1 MENQKKQPGLYNPQ
15 FEHDNCGIGAVVSIK
30 GIKTHQTV
38 SDALS
43 IVENLEH
50 RAGKD
55 AEGKTGDGVGILLQ
69 ISHKF
74 FEKAVKPLGIKIG
87 NEREYG
93 IGMFFFP
100 QDELARNRAKKMFEI
115 IVEKEGLEFL
125 GWREV
130 PTFPNVL
137 GKKAVDCM
145 PYIMQGFVKKPKDV
159 NKGIEFDRKLY
170 VARRVFEQTAEDTY
184 VCSLSSRTIVYKG
197 MFLVGQLRTFFKD
210 LTDESYESAIALVH
224 SRFSTNTNPS
234 WERAHPNRFI
244 VHNGEINTIKGNADR
259 MLSREETMVSP
270 YLEDEMSKI
279 TPVVNTNG
287 SDSAMLDNTL
297 EFFVMNGMPLPLA
310 VMITIPEPWSNNKA
324 MEQEKKDFYQYY
336 STMMEPWDGPASIL
350 FSDGD
355 IMGAVLD
362 RNGLRPSRYY
372 ITKDGYL
379 ILSSEVGALPI
390 DESRIEVKDR
400 LHPGKM
406 LLVDTV
412 KGELIDD
419 NKLKE
424 KYATKQP
431 YGEWLDNNLI
441 KLEDLK
447 IPNKKVPAH
456 TKEERARLQKAFG
469 YTYEDFRTSILPM
482 ALNGS
487 ESIGAMGIDTPLAVL
502 SNRHQPLFNYFKQLF
517 AQVTNP
523 PIDSIREKIVTS
535 TTVYLGKDGN
545 ILEEQPEN
553 CKNLKINNPIL
564 TNTDL
569 LKIKNMKVEGFK
581 VETIPITYYK
591 NTSLEKAIDHLFVEV
606 DRAHREGTNIVI
618 LSDRGV
624 DENHVAIPSLL
635 AVGAV
640 QHYLVQTKKR
650 TSMAVILDSGE
661 PRDVHHFATLL
672 GYGASAINPYLAQ
685 ESIQELIDLN
695 MLDKDYYAAVD
706 DYNNAIIS
714 GIVKIAAKM
723 GISTIQSYQGSKIF
737 EAIGID
743 SAVINKYFTGTVSRV
758 EGISLKDIQD
768 DVETLHSKAFDPLGL
783 STDTTLDSEGAHKMR
798 SGKEEHLYNPQT
810 IHLLQL
816 ATRTG
821 DYNTF
826 KEYTAL
832 VNKEEGV
839 KNLRGLMDI
848 KFPKKGVNID
858 QVESV
863 DSIVKRFKTGAMS
876 YGSISKEAH
885 ETMAIAMNMLHG
897 KSNSGE
903 GGEDEDRLTV
913 GADGLNRCS
922 AIKQVASGRFG
933 VTSRYLVSA
942 KEIQIKMAQGAK
954 PGEGGHLPGKKVYP
968 WIAKTRLSTPGVSLI
983 SPPPHHDIYSIEDLA
998 ELIYDLKNANKDAR
1012 ISVKLVSEAGV
1023 GTIASGV
1030 AKAGAQVIL
1039 ISGYD
1044 GGTGAAPRSSIHNAG
1059 LPWELGLAEAHQTL
1073 TMNGLRNKVIIE
1085 TDGKLMSGRDVAI
1098 AAMLGAEEF
1107 GFATAPLV
1115 TMGCVMMRVCN
1126 LDTCPVGIATQ
1137 NPELRKRFAGKP
1149 EYVVNF
1155 MRFIAEELREY
1166 MAKLGV
1172 KTVDELVGRTDFLE
1186 AKTDVYGSGRASKV
1200 DLSNIL
1206 NNPYIKEAASIRY
1219 DKKNVFDFELGKTV
1233 DERILIKKFSDAMDK
1248 KQKRSVEVDV
1258 KNTDRAL
1265 GTLLGAEITRRF
1277 GESLADDT
1285 YTVKCT
1291 GAGGQSFGAFIPKGL
1306 TLELVGDSNDYFGK
1320 GLSGGKLIV
1329 YPPTGVSY
1337 KEDENIIIGNVAL
1350 YGATSGK
1357 AYINGIAGERFCVRN
1372 SGATAVVEGTGDHGC
1387 EYMTGGRVV
1396 VLGRTGKN
1404 FAAGMSG
1411 GVAYVLDEDTTLYKR
1426 VNKQLV
1432 SLEPVTNKYDV
1443 LELKQMITD
1452 HVAFTNSKK
1461 GKEVLDNFGEYLPKF
1476 KKIMPHD
1483 YKKMLNMIVQM
1494 EEKGL
1499 SSEQAQIEAF
1509 YAATK

>member
-1 MENQKKQPGLYNPQ
+1 MENQNKQPGLYNPQ

-74 FEKAVKPLGIKIG
+74 FKKAVKPLGIKIG
-87 NEREYG
+87 EEREYG
-93 IGMFFFP
+93 VGMFFFP

-159 NKGIEFDRKLY
+159 NKGIDFDRKLY

-210 LTDESYESAIALVH
+210 LTDEDYESAIALVH

-336 STMMEPWDGPASIL
+336 ATMMEPWDGPASIL

-419 NKLKE
+419 DKLKE
-424 KYATKQP
+424 KFATKQP

-447 IPNKKVPAH
+447 IPNKKVPTH

-523 PIDSIREKIVTS
+523 PIDSIREKIVTA

-591 NTSLEKAIDHLFVEV
+591 NTSIEKAIDHLFV
-606 DRAHREGTNIVI
+606 
-618 LSDRGV
+618 
-624 DENHVAIPSLL
+624 
-635 AVGAV
+635 
-640 QHYLVQTKKR
+640 
-650 TSMAVILDSGE
+650 
-661 PRDVHHFATLL
+661 
-672 GYGASAINPYLAQ
+672 
-685 ESIQELIDLN
+685 
-695 MLDKDYYAAVD
+695 
-706 DYNNAIIS
+706 
-714 GIVKIAAKM
+714 
-723 GISTIQSYQGSKIF
+723 
-737 EAIGID
+737 
-743 SAVINKYFTGTVSRV
+743 
-758 EGISLKDIQD
+758 
-768 DVETLHSKAFDPLGL
+768 
-783 STDTTLDSEGAHKMR
+783 
-798 SGKEEHLYNPQT
+798 
-810 IHLLQL
+810 
-816 ATRTG
+816 
-821 DYNTF
+821 
-826 KEYTAL
+826 
-832 VNKEEGV
+832 
-839 KNLRGLMDI
+839 
-848 KFPKKGVNID
+848 
-858 QVESV
+858 
-863 DSIVKRFKTGAMS
+863 
-876 YGSISKEAH
+876 
-885 ETMAIAMNMLHG
+885 
-897 KSNSGE
+897 
-903 GGEDEDRLTV
+903 
-913 GADGLNRCS
+913 
-922 AIKQVASGRFG
+922 GR
-933 VTSRYLVSA
+933 
-942 KEIQIKMAQGAK
+942 QGAQ
-954 PGEGGHLPGKKVYP
+954 
-968 WIAKTRLSTPGVSLI
+968 R
-983 SPPPHHDIYSIEDLA
+983 
-998 ELIYDLKNANKDAR
+998 
-1012 ISVKLVSEAGV
+1012 
-1023 GTIASGV
+1023 
-1030 AKAGAQVIL
+1030 
-1039 ISGYD
+1039 
-1044 GGTGAAPRSSIHNAG
+1044 
-1059 LPWELGLAEAHQTL
+1059 
-1073 TMNGLRNKVIIE
+1073 
-1085 TDGKLMSGRDVAI
+1085 
-1098 AAMLGAEEF
+1098 
-1107 GFATAPLV
+1107 
-1115 TMGCVMMRVCN
+1115 GC
-1126 LDTCPVGIATQ
+1126 
-1137 NPELRKRFAGKP
+1137 
-1149 EYVVNF
+1149 
-1155 MRFIAEELREY
+1155 
-1166 MAKLGV
+1166 
-1172 KTVDELVGRTDFLE
+1172 
-1186 AKTDVYGSGRASKV
+1186 
-1200 DLSNIL
+1200 
-1206 NNPYIKEAASIRY
+1206 
-1219 DKKNVFDFELGKTV
+1219 
-1233 DERILIKKFSDAMDK
+1233 
-1248 KQKRSVEVDV
+1248 
-1258 KNTDRAL
+1258 
-1265 GTLLGAEITRRF
+1265 
-1277 GESLADDT
+1277 
-1285 YTVKCT
+1285 
-1291 GAGGQSFGAFIPKGL
+1291 
-1306 TLELVGDSNDYFGK
+1306 
-1320 GLSGGKLIV
+1320 
-1329 YPPTGVSY
+1329 
-1337 KEDENIIIGNVAL
+1337 
-1350 YGATSGK
+1350 
-1357 AYINGIAGERFCVRN
+1357 
-1372 SGATAVVEGTGDHGC
+1372 
-1387 EYMTGGRVV
+1387 
-1396 VLGRTGKN
+1396 
-1404 FAAGMSG
+1404 
-1411 GVAYVLDEDTTLYKR
+1411 
-1426 VNKQLV
+1426 
-1432 SLEPVTNKYDV
+1432 
-1443 LELKQMITD
+1443 
-1452 HVAFTNSKK
+1452 
-1461 GKEVLDNFGEYLPKF
+1461 
-1476 KKIMPHD
+1476 
-1483 YKKMLNMIVQM
+1483 
-1494 EEKGL
+1494 
-1499 SSEQAQIEAF
+1499 
-1509 YAATK
+1509 

>member
-650 TSMAVILDSGE
+650 TSMAV
-661 PRDVHHFATLL
+661 
-672 GYGASAINPYLAQ
+672 
-685 ESIQELIDLN
+685 
-695 MLDKDYYAAVD
+695 
-706 DYNNAIIS
+706 
-714 GIVKIAAKM
+714 
-723 GISTIQSYQGSKIF
+723 
-737 EAIGID
+737 
-743 SAVINKYFTGTVSRV
+743 
-758 EGISLKDIQD
+758 
-768 DVETLHSKAFDPLGL
+768 
-783 STDTTLDSEGAHKMR
+783 
-798 SGKEEHLYNPQT
+798 
-810 IHLLQL
+810 
-816 ATRTG
+816 
-821 DYNTF
+821 
-826 KEYTAL
+826 
-832 VNKEEGV
+832 
-839 KNLRGLMDI
+839 
-848 KFPKKGVNID
+848 
-858 QVESV
+858 
-863 DSIVKRFKTGAMS
+863 
-876 YGSISKEAH
+876 
-885 ETMAIAMNMLHG
+885 
-897 KSNSGE
+897 
-903 GGEDEDRLTV
+903 
-913 GADGLNRCS
+913 
-922 AIKQVASGRFG
+922 
-933 VTSRYLVSA
+933 
-942 KEIQIKMAQGAK
+942 
-954 PGEGGHLPGKKVYP
+954 
-968 WIAKTRLSTPGVSLI
+968 
-983 SPPPHHDIYSIEDLA
+983 
-998 ELIYDLKNANKDAR
+998 
-1012 ISVKLVSEAGV
+1012 
-1023 GTIASGV
+1023 
-1030 AKAGAQVIL
+1030 
-1039 ISGYD
+1039 
-1044 GGTGAAPRSSIHNAG
+1044 
-1059 LPWELGLAEAHQTL
+1059 
-1073 TMNGLRNKVIIE
+1073 
-1085 TDGKLMSGRDVAI
+1085 
-1098 AAMLGAEEF
+1098 
-1107 GFATAPLV
+1107 
-1115 TMGCVMMRVCN
+1115 
-1126 LDTCPVGIATQ
+1126 
-1137 NPELRKRFAGKP
+1137 
-1149 EYVVNF
+1149 
-1155 MRFIAEELREY
+1155 
-1166 MAKLGV
+1166 
-1172 KTVDELVGRTDFLE
+1172 
-1186 AKTDVYGSGRASKV
+1186 
-1200 DLSNIL
+1200 
-1206 NNPYIKEAASIRY
+1206 
-1219 DKKNVFDFELGKTV
+1219 
-1233 DERILIKKFSDAMDK
+1233 
-1248 KQKRSVEVDV
+1248 
-1258 KNTDRAL
+1258 
-1265 GTLLGAEITRRF
+1265 
-1277 GESLADDT
+1277 
-1285 YTVKCT
+1285 
-1291 GAGGQSFGAFIPKGL
+1291 
-1306 TLELVGDSNDYFGK
+1306 
-1320 GLSGGKLIV
+1320 
-1329 YPPTGVSY
+1329 
-1337 KEDENIIIGNVAL
+1337 
-1350 YGATSGK
+1350 
-1357 AYINGIAGERFCVRN
+1357 
-1372 SGATAVVEGTGDHGC
+1372 
-1387 EYMTGGRVV
+1387 
-1396 VLGRTGKN
+1396 
-1404 FAAGMSG
+1404 
-1411 GVAYVLDEDTTLYKR
+1411 
-1426 VNKQLV
+1426 
-1432 SLEPVTNKYDV
+1432 V
-1443 LELKQMITD
+1443 LER
-1452 HVAFTNSKK
+1452 
-1461 GKEVLDNFGEYLPKF
+1461 
-1476 KKIMPHD
+1476 
-1483 YKKMLNMIVQM
+1483 
-1494 EEKGL
+1494 
-1499 SSEQAQIEAF
+1499 
-1509 YAATK
+1509 